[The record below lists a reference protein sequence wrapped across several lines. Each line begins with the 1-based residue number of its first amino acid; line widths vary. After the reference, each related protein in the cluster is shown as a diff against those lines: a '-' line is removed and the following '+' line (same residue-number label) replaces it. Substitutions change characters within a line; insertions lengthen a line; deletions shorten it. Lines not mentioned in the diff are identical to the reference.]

1 MSSNLEETFTF
12 QWRILGG
19 PELEREHKFHPAR
32 KWRFDFCHLRTK
44 TAIELEGGVWS
55 GGRHT
60 RGGGFTA
67 DIEKYNAAT
76 LQGYVVLRL
85 TGEMLQPG
93 YLERLIGF
101 VRERDEANIRGN
113 VVGDPPQA

>member
-1 MSSNLEETFTF
+1 
-12 QWRILGG
+12 
-19 PELEREHKFHPAR
+19 
-32 KWRFDFCHLRTK
+32 
-44 TAIELEGGVWS
+44 
-55 GGRHT
+55 
-60 RGGGFTA
+60 
-67 DIEKYNAAT
+67 
-76 LQGYVVLRL
+76 L